1 MQIKNFLLLGLLV
14 ACQSNSSKLADFDST
29 NFPGKYEVDMS
40 CLTSEIF
47 KAQEGEDNSDKFSRL
62 LVDFAFSSID
72 AHFYFNE
79 DQTGILEFSGGILD
93 IVSQKEGGDRDTML
107 VFQYQIKEDSLIY
120 IKEEGETEFAKRAVI
135 KQYSGNYDHIEMD
148 LVDENEDKSFRATCS
163 LVKVK

>member
-14 ACQSNSSKLADFDST
+14 ACQSNSSKLAHFDST
-29 NFPGKYEVDMS
+29 KLSSKYEVDMRYLS
-40 CLTSEIF
+40 PEF
-47 KAQEGEDNSDKFSRL
+47 FRAQEGEDNWDKFSRL
-62 LVDFAFSSID
+62 FVGFAFSSMD

-120 IKEEGETEFAKRAVI
+120 MKEEGESEFVKRVVI
-135 KQYSGNYDHIEMD
+135 
-148 LVDENEDKSFRATCS
+148 
-163 LVKVK
+163 